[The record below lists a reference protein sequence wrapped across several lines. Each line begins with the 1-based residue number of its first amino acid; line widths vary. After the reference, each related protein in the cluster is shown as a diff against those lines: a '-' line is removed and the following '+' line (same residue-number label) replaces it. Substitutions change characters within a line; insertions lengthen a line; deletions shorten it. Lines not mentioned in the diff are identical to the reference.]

1 MQYLISTLLVIYFN
15 FTFAQTHCFQIFDKS
30 ENPVSYSSVLV
41 KNNSLGQYSDEFG
54 KFCLEWELSENDIIV
69 FSAVGFQKKEVPLK
83 KLLKQK
89 KIYLDQ
95 RIENLA
101 EVIVKPTK
109 REFKKLGY
117 FRPKVFIKQNSYG
130 PNSIMQIGTFIENPA
145 KEENGLIR
153 QVIVGV
159 DNYEKNAFKSF
170 KLRARFFENTANN
183 QPGHLDL
190 IQENILANTDINK
203 KEVVFDLKEN
213 AISMP
218 ERGIWVTIESLGF
231 YEKDGSFRPNKF
243 GEAGRATYRKTNPQ
257 KIKKIDSLAPHF
269 FMIENKTKVL
279 SLLKT
284 FNGTWIPLWNH
295 GKKDMVPMIGLKV
308 EY

>member
-1 MQYLISTLLVIYFN
+1 MRILFSILLILNLS
-15 FTFAQTHCFQIFDKS
+15 FTFAQTPCFQIFDNS

-41 KNNSLGQYSDEFG
+41 KNRNMGQYSDQDG

-83 KLLKQK
+83 ELLKQK

-101 EVIVKPTK
+101 EVIVKPSK
-109 REFKKLGY
+109 REIMKLGY
-117 FRPKVFIKQNSYG
+117 FRPNVFVKQNSYG
-130 PNSIMQIGTFIENPA
+130 PNSIMQIGTFIENPS
-145 KEENGLIR
+145 KEVNGLIR

-170 KLRARFFENTANN
+170 KLRVRFFENTANN
-183 QPGHLDL
+183 QPGQLDL
-190 IQENILANTDINK
+190 IHENILANTDNNK

-243 GEAGRATYRKTNPQ
+243 GESGRATYRKTNPQ
-257 KIKKIDSLAPHF
+257 KIKKIDSLAPHL